1 MQLINL
7 RSIHNRH
14 EYVIWNPVT
23 FLLSSHLY
31 DVKELSVLIKADMQ
45 AITRGDGVR

>member
-7 RSIHNRH
+7 RSRHNRH

-31 DVKELSVLIKADMQ
+31 CRERVECFN
-45 AITRGDGVR
+45 